1 MRVVNDKNESSS
13 RPQPLNLLALPLY
26 ALLCAIGFSS
36 VFMSPL
42 AVILTHRR
50 LPEFWPKVV
59 SITGAV
65 VALLV
70 LEVPLPVVLIS
81 FVFGVFVADSVQRE
95 VPFWLLAIRSVALS
109 AVLGGLGLAF
119 VSQLHSQSN
128 LLEGWRNLVGLAVT
142 QAQQGGFFGPELDWE
157 MMRKSLFYEGPFFYL
172 AASLLSLWLSVGLSA
187 HLGWQAEETV
197 YGAKKLRALRL
208 PAWLSVATVVL
219 WVLDLVLA
227 NRAAYVIA
235 GFLDLLVAV
244 FFIQGCVTL
253 SVFLN
258 QKRFARG
265 TRAVIYS
272 LFIVFGFYA
281 LVGLGLM
288 SPLIFLKKRRTANLQ
303 NRPIEEAV

>member
-1 MRVVNDKNESSS
+1 MRVVNDKKESDS
-13 RPQPLNLLALPLY
+13 RQQPMSLLALPLY

-65 VALLV
+65 LALLL
-70 LEVPLPVVLIS
+70 LEVPMPVVLIS
-81 FVFGVFVADSVQRE
+81 FVFGVFVADSVHRE

-109 AVLGGLGLAF
+109 AVLGGLGLA
-119 VSQLHSQSN
+119 VASHLHAQSN
-128 LLEGWRNLVGLAVT
+128 LLEGWRNLVNLAVT
-142 QAQQGGFFGPELDWE
+142 QAQQGGIFGPELDWE

-172 AASLLSLWLSVGLSA
+172 AASLLSLWLSIGLSA
-187 HLGWQAEETV
+187 HLGWQSEDTT
-197 YGAKKLRALRL
+197 YGAKQLRALHL
-208 PAWLSVATVVL
+208 PAWLSIATVAL
-219 WVLDLVLA
+219 WVLDLLVASQFTYLLA
-227 NRAAYVIA
+227 
-235 GFLDLLVAV
+235 GCLDLLVVV
-244 FFIQGCVTL
+244 FFIQGCATL

-258 QKRFARG
+258 HKKFARG
-265 TRAVIYS
+265 TRAIIYS

-288 SPLIFLKKRRTANLQ
+288 SPLIFLKKRRAAILQ